1 MPNESKINRRVFESP
16 EIRSIDAENRTV
28 EFVASDN
35 SVDSYGTVLPA
46 DKWDLSRYAKNGAVG
61 YMHDLY
67 GDSWSIKAEP
77 DDIIG
82 KGVAWMEEG
91 KLLVRITFEP
101 ADLNERADKIFRKIQ
116 FGSLNAVS
124 VGFMPNAAGH
134 WGDRKAGEDPDV
146 YYYNGQELLEVSVVN
161 IPSNANAVRRSIECE
176 REALPQK
183 PQPKPE
189 ERNEDQTDHQKI
201 VDESDDKSQL
211 IIARANI
218 ARAMFNK

>member
-1 MPNESKINRRVFESP
+1 MP
-16 EIRSIDAENRTV
+16 RTAQSATCTT
-28 EFVASDN
+28 F
-35 SVDSYGTVLPA
+35 
-46 DKWDLSRYAKNGAVG
+46 
-61 YMHDLY
+61 Y

-101 ADLNERADKIFRKIQ
+101 ADLNEKADKIFRKIQ

-183 PQPKPE
+183 PAPE
-189 ERNEDQTDHQKI
+189 KDETRQKED
-201 VDESDDKSQL
+201 EGRSDGSEI